1 MHSSIFSGQVSHTR
15 KTPVGHSFRYGVY
28 MMYLDLD
35 ELDQVFR
42 GRWFWSTKRWA
53 LARFRREHHMG
64 DSKRL
69 RFEQVVEL
77 APGAPF
83 HFDAT
88 MHKPDHFPAADNA
101 WEPGARWQTMRW
113 QGRPL
118 GLKFENEGTTDTPA
132 INFSIYSNEALPE
145 SYIDG
150 LVKEIRWR
158 FNLDS
163 DISGFCRKYENDKA
177 LGPVIRKWR
186 GMKPRAA
193 NSLYETLIIYIVLQ
207 NAAVRRSVQMLES
220 LFNEYGNKIS
230 FDGKTLSV
238 FWPPERIASS
248 SEQELRDL
256 KIGYR
261 AKFILRLSQQFA
273 NNEID
278 EFALRKAGREEVHRE
293 MLKIYGIGPA
303 SVEYLLFEDFY
314 CYDAL
319 DTIPPWEQKIMSRLL
334 FDRESVPVE
343 EIRAFFNK
351 FRGWEKL
358 VFHYIWEDVFWRRQH
373 EHIDWLEKE
382 IRL

>member
-1 MHSSIFSGQVSHTR
+1 MSPVELNHQKTFSLVPVPPYYFDAIFHKPSYFFSSDNHWEEGKYWITMLWQGR
-15 KTPVGHSFRYGVY
+15 
-28 MMYLDLD
+28 
-35 ELDQVFR
+35 EL
-42 GRWFWSTKRWA
+42 G
-53 LARFRREHHMG
+53 
-64 DSKRL
+64 L
-69 RFEQVVEL
+69 RFE
-77 APGAPF
+77 
-83 HFDAT
+83 
-88 MHKPDHFPAADNA
+88 N
-101 WEPGARWQTMRW
+101 
-113 QGRPL
+113 
-118 GLKFENEGTTDTPA
+118 NGTTDTPK
-132 INFSIYSNEALPE
+132 INVSIYSVEALPE

-150 LVKEIRWR
+150 LVDEIRWR

-314 CYDAL
+314 CYDTL
-319 DTIPPWEQKIMSRLL
+319 DTIPPWEQKIISRLL
-334 FDRESVPVE
+334 FDKELVPVD
-343 EIRAFFNK
+343 EIRKFFGK
-351 FRGWEKL
+351 FKGWEKL
-358 VFHYIWEDVFWRRQH
+358 AFHYLWEDVFWRRKH